1 MTFSYELKLLEN
13 NINYFY
19 ITNKI
24 SYHKLFQI
32 NFMVNKKDNLD
43 PIDNLEYEK
52 VLEEEIIN
60 SFENQFQSDFESD
73 KHKNKFYRLK
83 RTILEVS
90 NRLFFFCFIGSF
102 LFSFFLAF
110 SENKV
115 WFILYLISGFSCIF
129 YTPNRKALK
138 EFIAAWPNIEDLIK
152 GRSLL
157 RKRK

>member
-1 MTFSYELKLLEN
+1 
-13 NINYFY
+13 
-19 ITNKI
+19 
-24 SYHKLFQI
+24 
-32 NFMVNKKDNLD
+32 MVNKKDNLD
-43 PIDNLEYEK
+43 PLDNLEYEK

-60 SFENQFQSDFESD
+60 SFENKFHIDAESN
-73 KHKNKFYRLK
+73 KQRIKFYRLK

-138 EFIAAWPNIEDLIK
+138 ELIAAWPNIEDLIK
-152 GRSLL
+152 GRSLS

>member
-1 MTFSYELKLLEN
+1 
-13 NINYFY
+13 
-19 ITNKI
+19 
-24 SYHKLFQI
+24 
-32 NFMVNKKDNLD
+32 MVNKQDNLD
-43 PIDNLEYEK
+43 PLDNLEYEK

-60 SFENQFQSDFESD
+60 SYENKSQIDSESN
-73 KHKNKFYRLK
+73 KQKIKFYRLK

-138 EFIAAWPNIEDLIK
+138 ELIAAWPNIEDLIK
-152 GRSLL
+152 GRRLS